1 MRLNRNWGW
10 NGVRVGL
17 NALSPNTV
25 QGIYS
30 NQCCEEWLPPRR
42 RNALKWDIDL
52 EKQVVRPSRPLGDKL
67 KMEFPALPSVGC
79 VGVAPGLKQAIS
91 SGPTGPHGGN
101 IDYNGTVEGT
111 TVYLPVFEPGAL
123 LFLGTG
129 TPRTETVS
137 C

>member
-91 SGPTGPHGGN
+91 SGPTL
-101 IDYNGTVEGT
+101 I
-111 TVYLPVFEPGAL
+111 GAD
-123 LFLGTG
+123 
-129 TPRTETVS
+129 RS
-137 C
+137 ARR